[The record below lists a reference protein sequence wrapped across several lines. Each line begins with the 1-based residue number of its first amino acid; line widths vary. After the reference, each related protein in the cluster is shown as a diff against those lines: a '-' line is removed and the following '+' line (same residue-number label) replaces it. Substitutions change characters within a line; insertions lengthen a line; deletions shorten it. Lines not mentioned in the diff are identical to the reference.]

1 MKRLAS
7 NAELYEY
14 LTALSKTLEERGS
27 KKLAEV
33 VFHASQ
39 TAPGNMITEFLG
51 ESRIALRRVVK
62 GGRGVLTDQERE
74 DAKDVLLQLEQWF
87 EKRQPRHWFLGRG
100 SF

>member
-14 LTALSKTLEERGS
+14 LTALFKILEERGS

-39 TAPGNMITEFLG
+39 TASGNMIAEFLG

-62 GGRGVLTDQERE
+62 GGRRVLTKEECDT
-74 DAKDVLLQLEQWF
+74 AKDVLLQLEDVF
-87 EKRQPRHWFLGRG
+87 EKRQPRH
-100 SF
+100 